1 MSHGECEDDT
11 VGNPERYTESTK
23 QNPALPIIMIATVMT
38 RTACNILT
46 NQNKSTNNQTMATS
60 PALIFGIS
68 GDQGREVARGL
79 LAAGGYGPIFGV
91 TSSLDHVADP
101 QSIPDG
107 VQLMQVDLGNKAK
120 VKKALLETKATAIF
134 LVTTTDLPPESSA
147 MGSLKEAEEFEYDA
161 IVSFFDTLVEAHKHD
176 DGGLTR
182 HVVFS
187 CLDDVEAIVAKAEDC
202 LLDIKPLDDGSTVPH
217 YSGKGRAGS
226 YALRLLESMPDL
238 SVTLL
243 TLPFLHSNFL
253 ASAIPLP
260 NEGQTQWTISACLGD
275 AKIDMFSVSDLA
287 YIVPKLLE
295 AREIYDGYNV
305 KVSAEKISMEE
316 VAETFADLFG
326 KDCIY
331 NPLTVEEMASMDI
344 PGADAFGQMCQ
355 FLASPFSSHDVGVTE
370 TIMFPR
376 KPQLFK
382 DWLLTHSDHPAFE
395 KVGLAMDAPDIL
407 EVTVFGA
414 TGMQGSS
421 VVRGLLADTRKEY
434 KIRATTRNVD
444 SEKAKAIKELDPER
458 ITLVKVNFD
467 DVKSCE
473 AALDG
478 ADGAFLVTDYYSAGC
493 DPKVEEQHARNVID
507 AAEAS
512 HTVRHLIFSCLES
525 IEEMNKELKL
535 GLDNKVGDDD
545 HPLSQFDAKARAAS
559 YARTKK
565 ISVTYVLMPLYA
577 ENFFNMMADEEVDE
591 KNDETPLM
599 CMSIDDLGPCVAN
612 IFDSY
617 QCYAGHEVGLV
628 TNIVT
633 IREAAEMIKEV
644 FDMEVDDSKDETK
657 EATKGEQWVEQKQTF
672 AKDLGS
678 MFEYYSKTDAVKKR
692 RSIAKTM
699 ELVPDAKPLKQWLE
713 DNRDNVEFR
722 AMLGLR

>member
-1 MSHGECEDDT
+1 
-11 VGNPERYTESTK
+11 
-23 QNPALPIIMIATVMT
+23 MT
-38 RTACNILT
+38 T
-46 NQNKSTNNQTMATS
+46 

-68 GDQGREVARGL
+68 GDQGCQVALGL
-79 LAAGGYGPIFGV
+79 IAAGGYGPIFGA

-107 VQLMQVDLGNKAK
+107 VQLVQVDISNKAE
-120 VKKALLETKATAIF
+120 VKRVLLETKATAIF

-161 IVSFFDTLVEAHKHD
+161 IVSFFDCLVDVHKQND
-176 DGGLTR
+176 DGLVR

-187 CLDDVEAIVAKAEDC
+187 CLDDVEAISAEADDS
-202 LLDIKPLDDGSTVPH
+202 LLDIKPLDDGSIVPH

-275 AKIDMFSVSDLA
+275 AKIDMCSVSDLA

-305 KVSAEKISMEE
+305 KVSAEKISLEE

-326 KDCIY
+326 KDVIY
-331 NPLTVEEMASMDI
+331 NPLNVEEMASLDI
-344 PGADAFGQMCQ
+344 PGSDAFAQMCQ
-355 FLASPFSSHDVGVTE
+355 FLASSFSSHDVGVTE

-382 DWLLTHSDHPAFE
+382 DWLLTHSDHPSFE
-395 KVGLAMDAPDIL
+395 KVGLNLDAPDIL

-421 VVRGLLADTRKEY
+421 VVKGLLADTRKKY
-434 KIRATTRNVD
+434 KLRATTRNVD

-458 ITLVKVNFD
+458 IVLVKVDFD

-512 HTVRHLIFSCLES
+512 HTVRHLVFSCLES

-535 GLDNKVGDDD
+535 GLDKVCNDD
-545 HPLSQFDAKARAAS
+545 HPLTQFDSKARAAA

-565 ISVTYVLMPLYA
+565 ISVTYVLMPVYA
-577 ENFFNMMADEEVDE
+577 ETIINIMAGGEGTKEVDE
-591 KNDETPLM
+591 KTSIQL
-599 CMSIDDLGPCVAN
+599 MSIDDLGPAVAN

-617 QCYAGHEVGLV
+617 ECYAGHEIGLV
-628 TNIVT
+628 TDVVT
-633 IREAAEMIKEV
+633 IKEATELIKEV
-644 FDMEVDDSKDETK
+644 FYTEGDKTKAETTAKD
-657 EATKGEQWVEQKQTF
+657 QLVEKKQTF
-672 AKDLGS
+672 ANDLGS
-678 MFEYYSKTDAVKKR
+678 MFDYYSRTDAVKER
-692 RSIAKTM
+692 RSIARTM
-699 ELVPDAKPLKQWLE
+699 ELVPDAKSLKQWLE
-713 DNRDNVEFR
+713 MNRDNVEFR

>member
-1 MSHGECEDDT
+1 
-11 VGNPERYTESTK
+11 
-23 QNPALPIIMIATVMT
+23 MT
-38 RTACNILT
+38 T
-46 NQNKSTNNQTMATS
+46 

-68 GDQGREVARGL
+68 GDQGCQVALGL
-79 LAAGGYGPIFGV
+79 IAAGGYGPIFGA

-107 VQLMQVDLGNKAK
+107 VQLVQVDISNKAE
-120 VKKALLETKATAIF
+120 VKRVLLETKATAIF

-161 IVSFFDTLVEAHKHD
+161 IVSFFDCLVDVHKQND
-176 DGGLTR
+176 DGLVR

-187 CLDDVEAIVAKAEDC
+187 CLDDVEAISAEADDS
-202 LLDIKPLDDGSTVPH
+202 LLDIKPLDDGSIVPH

-275 AKIDMFSVSDLA
+275 AKLDMCSVSDLA

-305 KVSAEKISMEE
+305 KVSAEKISLEE

-326 KDCIY
+326 KDVIY
-331 NPLTVEEMASMDI
+331 NPLNVEEMASLDI
-344 PGADAFGQMCQ
+344 PGSDAFAQMCQ
-355 FLASPFSSHDVGVTE
+355 FLASSFSSHDVGVTE

-382 DWLLTHSDHPAFE
+382 DWLLTHSDHPSFE
-395 KVGLAMDAPDIL
+395 KVGLNLDAPDIL

-421 VVRGLLADTRKEY
+421 VVKGLLADTRKKY
-434 KIRATTRNVD
+434 KLRATTRNVD

-458 ITLVKVNFD
+458 IVLVKVDFD

-512 HTVRHLIFSCLES
+512 HTVRHLVFSCLES

-535 GLDNKVGDDD
+535 GLDKVCNDD
-545 HPLSQFDAKARAAS
+545 HPLTQFDSKARAAA

-565 ISVTYVLMPLYA
+565 ISVTYVLMPVYA
-577 ENFFNMMADEEVDE
+577 ETIINIMAGGEGTKEVDE
-591 KNDETPLM
+591 KTSIQL
-599 CMSIDDLGPCVAN
+599 MSIDDLGPAVAN

-617 QCYAGHEVGLV
+617 ECYAGHEIGLV
-628 TNIVT
+628 TDVVT
-633 IREAAEMIKEV
+633 IKEATELIKEV
-644 FDMEVDDSKDETK
+644 FYTEGDKTKAETTAKD
-657 EATKGEQWVEQKQTF
+657 QLVEKKQTF
-672 AKDLGS
+672 ANDLGS
-678 MFEYYSKTDAVKKR
+678 MFDYYSRTDAVKER
-692 RSIAKTM
+692 RSIARTM
-699 ELVPDAKPLKQWLE
+699 ELVPDAKSLKQWLE
-713 DNRDNVEFR
+713 MNRDNVEFR

>member
-1 MSHGECEDDT
+1 
-11 VGNPERYTESTK
+11 
-23 QNPALPIIMIATVMT
+23 MT
-38 RTACNILT
+38 T
-46 NQNKSTNNQTMATS
+46 

-68 GDQGREVARGL
+68 GDQGLQVAHGL
-79 LAAGGYGPIFGV
+79 IAAGGYGPIFGA

-107 VQLMQVDLGNKAK
+107 VQLVQVDISNKAE
-120 VKKALLETKATAIF
+120 VKRVLLETKATAIF

-161 IVSFFDTLVEAHKHD
+161 IVSFFDCLVDVHKQND
-176 DGGLTR
+176 DGLVR

-187 CLDDVEAIVAKAEDC
+187 CLDDVEAIAAEADDS
-202 LLDIKPLDDGSTVPH
+202 LLDIKPLDDGSIVPH

-275 AKIDMFSVSDLA
+275 AKIDMCSVSDLA

-305 KVSAEKISMEE
+305 KVSAEKISLEE

-326 KDCIY
+326 KDVIY
-331 NPLTVEEMASMDI
+331 NPLNVEEMASLDI
-344 PGADAFGQMCQ
+344 PGSDAFAQMCQ

-382 DWLLTHSDHPAFE
+382 DWLLTHSDHPSFE
-395 KVGLAMDAPDIL
+395 KVGLNLDAPDIL
-407 EVTVFGA
+407 EVAVFGA
-414 TGMQGSS
+414 TGMQGRS
-421 VVRGLLADTRKEY
+421 VVKGLLADTRKKY

-458 ITLVKVNFD
+458 IQLVKVDFD

-512 HTVRHLIFSCLES
+512 HTVRHLVFSCLES

-535 GLDNKVGDDD
+535 GLDKVCNDD
-545 HPLSQFDAKARAAS
+545 HPLTQFDSKARAAA

-565 ISVTYVLMPLYA
+565 ISVTYVLMPVYA
-577 ENFFNMMADEEVDE
+577 ETIFNIMAGEGTKEVDE
-591 KNDETPLM
+591 KTSIQL
-599 CMSIDDLGPCVAN
+599 MSIDDLGPAVAN

-617 QCYAGHEVGLV
+617 QCYAGHEIGLV
-628 TNIVT
+628 TDVVT
-633 IREAAEMIKEV
+633 IREATEMIKEV
-644 FDMEVDDSKDETK
+644 FYTEGDETK
-657 EATKGEQWVEQKQTF
+657 AETKDTTVKDQLVEKKQTF

-678 MFEYYSKTDAVKKR
+678 MFDYYSKTDAVKER

-713 DNRDNVEFR
+713 MNRDNVEFR